1 MEERSLPQGPKEIT
15 RLILTY
21 LVDHPDAKDTVEGI
35 LTFWVKQHDVQA
47 KEQVEMA
54 LDELVNH
61 EWLIKRE
68 LTSDKKFYGINKQV
82 LGDIT
87 SFLQTS

>member
-15 RLILTY
+15 RIILAY

-35 LTFWVKQHDVQA
+35 LTFWVKQQDIQA
-47 KEQVEMA
+47 KEQVQMA
-54 LDELVNH
+54 LDELVKRD
-61 EWLIKRE
+61 WLIKRE
-68 LTSDKKFYGINKQV
+68 LTSDEKFYGINKQM

-87 SFLQTS
+87 SFLRSS